1 MQHVVKREN
10 SSTLTRKTVFC
21 YSWRTLKSH
30 EVLFFFH
37 YHDNSPFTPY
47 RTYTSSSDSSS
58 ARPSVHRLPLVFFFS
73 ITHRQAARTMSFT
86 RRTISLRY
94 YFFRIFQ
101 SSFFRGRQLPPEAII
116 SSHFSRHPLSE
127 RQTRAIK
134 GHAVLARL
142 DPTDFRGEAL
152 IVVIE

>member
-1 MQHVVKREN
+1 LANTQKPRGF
-10 SSTLTRKTVFC
+10 VFL
-21 YSWRTLKSH
+21 SLPRQL
-30 EVLFFFH
+30 
-37 YHDNSPFTPY
+37 
-47 RTYTSSSDSSS
+47 
-58 ARPSVHRLPLVFFFS
+58 SVHTVPYVHIIIGQFQRTTQRSQIASRFLLLNHAQTGRTHDVFFK
-73 ITHRQAARTMSFT
+73 
-86 RRTISLRY
+86 RRTISLRC

-134 GHAVLARL
+134 GHTVLARL

-152 IVVIE
+152 IVVI